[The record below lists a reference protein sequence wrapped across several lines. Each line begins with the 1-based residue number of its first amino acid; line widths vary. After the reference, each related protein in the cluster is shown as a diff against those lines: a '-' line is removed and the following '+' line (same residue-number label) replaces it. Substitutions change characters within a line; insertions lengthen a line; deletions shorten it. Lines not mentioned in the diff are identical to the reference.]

1 MTELVKSKMIPKE
14 ARECVD
20 KINAN
25 LTNIRALVL
34 DLYEREGWRT
44 LGYKSWR
51 DCVTAEFRQ
60 NERYLYRQLEAAQIA
75 KQIWPK
81 GQKEEIPERQLRPLS
96 KLKDNPEQQRE
107 AWQQA
112 VATAPDGKITASL
125 VNEIVKGMTEG
136 VEKLRPAP
144 RQKITLYAIEF
155 AGTVINQL
163 EMIAANDPKREEGLR
178 IVERWIQ
185 KNTAGREPKKLRR
198 LGKGRITRYKL
209 VGDSLINQTCLELIA
224 SRE

>member
-1 MTELVKSKMIPKE
+1 MHKRHTKV
-14 ARECVD
+14 
-20 KINAN
+20 
-25 LTNIRALVL
+25 ALFP
-34 DLYEREGWRT
+34 W
-44 LGYKSWR
+44 GYF
-51 DCVTAEFRQ
+51 DCQVG
-60 NERYLYRQLEAAQIA
+60 
-75 KQIWPK
+75 KQILSLTTFHSNPINCDLASK
-81 GQKEEIPERQLRPLS
+81 YDGRLISSAETVENIKSVPIGTIPSTASQIRPLL